1 MADAVRIF
9 ILMFKTGE
17 IMKKAL
23 IAIIVVVAV
32 LLIIVGKGIS
42 TYNNIIALEEGVKT
56 QWAQVE
62 NTYQRRFD
70 LIPNLVSTVQGEA
83 NFEKSTLTEVMEM
96 RSRMGGTVKLDES
109 LMNDEA
115 ALKRFQEMQGSLS
128 GALQRLMAV
137 SENYPDLKSNTSFQE
152 LRVQLEGAEN
162 RIAVERMRYNETV
175 KEFNTTIRQFPTN
188 LVAGFAGAT
197 PKALFSADAGASTAP
212 KVQFD
217 IK

>member
-1 MADAVRIF
+1 
-9 ILMFKTGE
+9 
-17 IMKKAL
+17 MKKAL
-23 IAIIVVVAV
+23 IAVIVVAV
-32 LLIIVGKGIS
+32 ILLIIVGKGIG
-42 TYNNIIALEEGVKT
+42 TYNNIIALEEGVKA

-115 ALKRFQEMQGSLS
+115 ALKRFQEMQGSLG

-137 SENYPDLKSNTSFQE
+137 SENYPDLKSNKSFQE

-162 RIAVERMRYNETV
+162 RIAVERKRYNETV
-175 KEFNTTIRQFPTN
+175 QAFNTTIRQFPTN
-188 LVAGFAGAT
+188 LVAGFAGAS

-217 IK
+217 MK

>member
-1 MADAVRIF
+1 
-9 ILMFKTGE
+9 
-17 IMKKAL
+17 MKKAL
-23 IAIIVVVAV
+23 IAITVVVAV

-70 LIPNLVSTVQGEA
+70 LIPNLVSTVQSEA

-115 ALKRFQEMQGSLS
+115 ALKRFQEVQGNLS

-162 RIAVERMRYNETV
+162 RIAVERKRYNETV
-175 KEFNTTIRQFPTN
+175 QAFNTTIRQFPTN

>member
-1 MADAVRIF
+1 
-9 ILMFKTGE
+9 
-17 IMKKAL
+17 MKKAL
-23 IAIIVVVAV
+23 IAVIVVVV
-32 LLIIVGKGIS
+32 ILLIIVGKGIG

-83 NFEKSTLTEVMEM
+83 NFEKSTLTEVMDM

-137 SENYPDLKSNTSFQE
+137 SENYPDLKSNKSFQE

-162 RIAVERMRYNETV
+162 RIAVERKRYNETV
-175 KEFNTTIRQFPTN
+175 QAYNTTIRQFPTN
-188 LVAGFAGAT
+188 LIAGFAGAS
-197 PKALFSADAGASTAP
+197 PKALFSADAGASVAP

-217 IK
+217 IQ

>member
-1 MADAVRIF
+1 
-9 ILMFKTGE
+9 
-17 IMKKAL
+17 MKKAL

-83 NFEKSTLTEVMEM
+83 NFEKSTLTEVMDM

-115 ALKRFQEMQGSLS
+115 ALKRFQEMQGSLG

-188 LVAGFAGAT
+188 IVAGFAGAS

>member
-1 MADAVRIF
+1 
-9 ILMFKTGE
+9 
-17 IMKKAL
+17 MKKAL
-23 IAIIVVVAV
+23 IAVAVVVV
-32 LLIIVGKGIS
+32 ILLIIVGKCIG
-42 TYNNIIALEEGVKT
+42 TYNNIIALEEGVKA

-96 RSRMGGTVKLDES
+96 RSRMGGTIKLDES

-115 ALKRFQEMQGSLS
+115 ALKRFQEMQGSLG

-137 SENYPDLKSNTSFQE
+137 SENYPDLKSNKSFQE

-162 RIAVERMRYNETV
+162 RIAVERKRYNETV
-175 KEFNTTIRQFPTN
+175 KEYNTTIRQFPTN
-188 LVAGFAGAT
+188 LVAGFAGAS
-197 PKALFSADAGASTAP
+197 PKALFSADAGASVAP

>member
-1 MADAVRIF
+1 
-9 ILMFKTGE
+9 
-17 IMKKAL
+17 MKKAL
-23 IAIIVVVAV
+23 IAVIVVVV
-32 LLIIVGKGIS
+32 ILLIIVGKGIG
-42 TYNNIIALEEGVKT
+42 TYNNIIALEEGVKA

-115 ALKRFQEMQGSLS
+115 ALKRFQEMQGTLS

-137 SENYPDLKSNTSFQE
+137 SENYPDLKSNKSFQE

-162 RIAVERMRYNETV
+162 RIAVERKRYNETV
-175 KEFNTTIRQFPTN
+175 QAFNTTIRQFPTN
-188 LVAGFAGAT
+188 IVAGFAGAS
-197 PKALFSADAGASTAP
+197 PKALFSADAGASQAP

-217 IK
+217 VK

>member
-1 MADAVRIF
+1 
-9 ILMFKTGE
+9 
-17 IMKKAL
+17 MKKAL
-23 IAIIVVVAV
+23 IAVIIVVAI
-32 LLIIVGKGIS
+32 LLIIVGKGIG
-42 TYNNIIALEEGVKT
+42 TYNNIIALEEGVKS

-115 ALKRFQEMQGSLS
+115 ALKRFQEMQGSLG

-137 SENYPDLKSNTSFQE
+137 SENYPDLKSNKSFQE

-162 RIAVERMRYNETV
+162 RIAVERKRYNETV
-175 KEFNTTIRQFPTN
+175 QAYNTTIRQFPTN
-188 LVAGFAGAT
+188 LVAGFAGAS

>member
-1 MADAVRIF
+1 
-9 ILMFKTGE
+9 
-17 IMKKAL
+17 MKKAL
-23 IAIIVVVAV
+23 IAVIVVVV
-32 LLIIVGKGIS
+32 ILLIIVGKGIG

-83 NFEKSTLTEVMEM
+83 NFEKSTLTEVMDM
-96 RSRMGGTVKLDES
+96 RSRMGGTIKLDES

-115 ALKRFQEMQGSLS
+115 ALKRFQEMQGTLS

-137 SENYPDLKSNTSFQE
+137 SENYPDLKSNKSFQE

-162 RIAVERMRYNETV
+162 RIAVERKRYNETV
-175 KEFNTTIRQFPTN
+175 QAYNTTIRQFPKTSSPDSQAPHQKPSSP
-188 LVAGFAGAT
+188 LT
-197 PKALFSADAGASTAP
+197 PAQA
-212 KVQFD
+212 
-217 IK
+217 

>member
-1 MADAVRIF
+1 
-9 ILMFKTGE
+9 
-17 IMKKAL
+17 MKKAL
-23 IAIIVVVAV
+23 IAVIIVVVI
-32 LLIIVGKGIS
+32 LLIIVGKGIG
-42 TYNNIIALEEGVKT
+42 TYNNIIALEEGVKA

-115 ALKRFQEMQGSLS
+115 ALKRFQEMQGSLG

-137 SENYPDLKSNTSFQE
+137 SENYPDLKSNKSFQE

-162 RIAVERMRYNETV
+162 RIAVERKRYNETV

-188 LVAGFAGAT
+188 IVAGFAGAS
-197 PKALFSADAGASTAP
+197 PKALFSADAGASQAP

>member
-1 MADAVRIF
+1 
-9 ILMFKTGE
+9 
-17 IMKKAL
+17 MKKAL
-23 IAIIVVVAV
+23 VAIIVVVAV

-96 RSRMGGTVKLDES
+96 RSRMGGTLKLDES

-115 ALKRFQEMQGSLS
+115 ALKRFQEMQGSLG

-188 LVAGFAGAT
+188 IVAGFAGAS

>member
-1 MADAVRIF
+1 
-9 ILMFKTGE
+9 
-17 IMKKAL
+17 MKKAL
-23 IAIIVVVAV
+23 IALIVVAV
-32 LLIIVGKGIS
+32 ILLIIVGKGIG
-42 TYNNIIALEEGVKT
+42 TYNNIIALEEGVKA

-70 LIPNLVSTVQGEA
+70 LIPNLVNTVQGEA
-83 NFEKSTLTEVMEM
+83 NFEKSTLTEVIDM

-115 ALKRFQEMQGSLS
+115 ALKRFQEVQGNLS

-137 SENYPDLKSNTSFQE
+137 SENYPDLKSNKSFQE

-162 RIAVERMRYNETV
+162 RIAVERKRYNETV
-175 KEFNTTIRQFPTN
+175 QAFNTTIRQFPTN
-188 LVAGFAGAT
+188 LVAGFAGAS

>member
-1 MADAVRIF
+1 
-9 ILMFKTGE
+9 
-17 IMKKAL
+17 MKKAL

-115 ALKRFQEMQGSLS
+115 ALKRFQEVQGNLS

-137 SENYPDLKSNTSFQE
+137 SENYPDLKSNKSFQE

-162 RIAVERMRYNETV
+162 RIAVERKRYNETV

>member
-1 MADAVRIF
+1 
-9 ILMFKTGE
+9 
-17 IMKKAL
+17 MKKVL
-23 IAIIVVVAV
+23 ITVIIVVAI
-32 LLIIVGKGIS
+32 LLIIVGKGIG

-115 ALKRFQEMQGSLS
+115 ALKRFQEMQGTLG

-137 SENYPDLKSNTSFQE
+137 SENYPDLKSNKSFQE

-162 RIAVERMRYNETV
+162 RIAVERKRYNETV
-175 KEFNTTIRQFPTN
+175 QAFNTTIRQFPTN
-188 LVAGFAGAT
+188 LVAGFAGAS
-197 PKALFSADAGASTAP
+197 PKALFSADAGASQAP

>member
-1 MADAVRIF
+1 
-9 ILMFKTGE
+9 
-17 IMKKAL
+17 MKKAL
-23 IAIIVVVAV
+23 IAVIVVVAI
-32 LLIIVGKGIS
+32 LLIIVGKGIG
-42 TYNNIIALEEGVKT
+42 TYNNIIALEEGVKA

-115 ALKRFQEMQGSLS
+115 ALKRFQEMQGTLG

-137 SENYPDLKSNTSFQE
+137 SENYPDLKSNKSFQE

-162 RIAVERMRYNETV
+162 RIAVERKRYNETV
-175 KEFNTTIRQFPTN
+175 QAFNTTIRQFPTN
-188 LVAGFAGAT
+188 IVAGFAGAS
-197 PKALFSADAGASTAP
+197 PKALFSADAGASVAP

-217 IK
+217 VK

>member
-1 MADAVRIF
+1 
-9 ILMFKTGE
+9 
-17 IMKKAL
+17 MKKAL
-23 IAIIVVVAV
+23 IAVIVVVV
-32 LLIIVGKGIS
+32 ILLIIVGKGIG

-83 NFEKSTLTEVMEM
+83 NFEKSTLTEVMDM
-96 RSRMGGTVKLDES
+96 RSRMGGTIKLDES

-115 ALKRFQEMQGSLS
+115 ALKRFQEMQGTLS

-137 SENYPDLKSNTSFQE
+137 SENYPDLKSNKSFQE

-162 RIAVERMRYNETV
+162 RIAVERKRYNETV
-175 KEFNTTIRQFPTN
+175 QAYNTTIRQFPTN
-188 LVAGFAGAT
+188 LVAGFAGAS
-197 PKALFSADAGASTAP
+197 PKALFSADAAASTAP

>member
-1 MADAVRIF
+1 
-9 ILMFKTGE
+9 
-17 IMKKAL
+17 MKKAL
-23 IAIIVVVAV
+23 IALIVVTVI
-32 LLIIVGKGIS
+32 LLIIVAKGIG
-42 TYNNIIALEEGVKT
+42 TYNHIIALEEGVKA

-83 NFEKSTLTEVMEM
+83 NFEKSTLTEVMDM

-115 ALKRFQEMQGSLS
+115 ALKRFQEMQGSLG

-137 SENYPDLKSNTSFQE
+137 SEKYPDLKSNKSFQE

-162 RIAVERMRYNETV
+162 RIAVERKRYNETV
-175 KEFNTTIRQFPTN
+175 QAYNTTIRQFPTN
-188 LVAGFAGAT
+188 VVAGFAGAS

>member
-1 MADAVRIF
+1 
-9 ILMFKTGE
+9 
-17 IMKKAL
+17 MKKAL
-23 IAIIVVVAV
+23 IAVIVVVV
-32 LLIIVGKGIS
+32 ILLIIVGKGIG
-42 TYNNIIALEEGVKT
+42 TYNNIIALEEGVKA

-115 ALKRFQEMQGSLS
+115 ALKRFQEMQGTLS

-137 SENYPDLKSNTSFQE
+137 SENYPDLKSNKSFQE

-162 RIAVERMRYNETV
+162 RIAGERKRYNETV
-175 KEFNTTIRQFPTN
+175 KEYNTTIRQFPTN
-188 LVAGFAGAT
+188 LVAGFAGAS

-212 KVQFD
+212 KVQFN

>member
-1 MADAVRIF
+1 
-9 ILMFKTGE
+9 
-17 IMKKAL
+17 MKKAL

-96 RSRMGGTVKLDES
+96 RSRMGGTLKLDES

-115 ALKRFQEMQGSLS
+115 ALKRFQEMQGSLG
-128 GALQRLMAV
+128 GAL
-137 SENYPDLKSNTSFQE
+137 PDLKSNTSFQE

-188 LVAGFAGAT
+188 IVAGFAGAS

>member
-1 MADAVRIF
+1 
-9 ILMFKTGE
+9 
-17 IMKKAL
+17 MKKAL
-23 IAIIVVVAV
+23 IAVIIVVVI
-32 LLIIVGKGIS
+32 LLIIVGKGIG
-42 TYNNIIALEEGVKT
+42 TYNNIIALEEGVKA

-115 ALKRFQEMQGSLS
+115 ALKRFQEMQGTLS

-137 SENYPDLKSNTSFQE
+137 SENYPDLKSNKSFQE

-162 RIAVERMRYNETV
+162 RIAVERKRYNETV
-175 KEFNTTIRQFPTN
+175 QAYNTTIRQFPTN
-188 LVAGFAGAT
+188 IVAGFAGAS
-197 PKALFSADAGASTAP
+197 PKALFSADIGASTAP

-217 IK
+217 VK

>member
-1 MADAVRIF
+1 
-9 ILMFKTGE
+9 
-17 IMKKAL
+17 MKKAL
-23 IAIIVVVAV
+23 IAVIVVVV
-32 LLIIVGKGIS
+32 ILLIIVGKGIG
-42 TYNNIIALEEGVKT
+42 TYNNIIALEEGVKA

-83 NFEKSTLTEVMEM
+83 NFEKSTLTEVMDM

-115 ALKRFQEMQGSLS
+115 ALKRFQEMQGTLG

-137 SENYPDLKSNTSFQE
+137 SENYPDLKSNKSFQE

-162 RIAVERMRYNETV
+162 RIAVERKRYNETV
-175 KEFNTTIRQFPTN
+175 QAYHTTIRQFPTN
-188 LVAGFAGAT
+188 LVAGFAGAS

-217 IK
+217 VK

>member
-1 MADAVRIF
+1 
-9 ILMFKTGE
+9 
-17 IMKKAL
+17 MKKAL
-23 IAIIVVVAV
+23 IAVIVVIVI
-32 LLIIVGKGIS
+32 LLIIIGKGIG
-42 TYNNIIALEEGVKT
+42 TYNNIIALEEGVKA

-115 ALKRFQEMQGSLS
+115 ALKRFQEMQGSLG

-137 SENYPDLKSNTSFQE
+137 SENYPDLKSNKSFQE

-162 RIAVERMRYNETV
+162 RIAVERKRYNETV
-175 KEFNTTIRQFPTN
+175 QAFNTTIRQFPTN
-188 LVAGFAGAT
+188 IVAGFAGAS

>member
-1 MADAVRIF
+1 
-9 ILMFKTGE
+9 
-17 IMKKAL
+17 MKKAL
-23 IAIIVVVAV
+23 IITAAV
-32 LLIIVGKGIS
+32 ILLIILIVAVKGVS
-42 TYNNIIALEEGVKT
+42 AYNNIIALEEGVKT

-83 NFEKSTLTEVMEM
+83 NFEKNTLTEVMDM

-115 ALKRFQEMQGSLS
+115 ALKRFQEMQGSLG

-137 SENYPDLKSNTSFQE
+137 SENYPDLKSNKSFQE

-162 RIAVERMRYNETV
+162 RIAVERKRYNETV
-175 KEFNTTIRQFPTN
+175 QAYNTTIRQFPTN
-188 LVAGFAGAT
+188 IVAGFAGAS

>member
-1 MADAVRIF
+1 
-9 ILMFKTGE
+9 
-17 IMKKAL
+17 MKKAL
-23 IAIIVVVAV
+23 IAVIVVVV
-32 LLIIVGKGIS
+32 ILLIIVGKGIG
-42 TYNNIIALEEGVKT
+42 TYNNIIALEESVKT

-83 NFEKSTLTEVMEM
+83 NFEKSTLTEVMDM
-96 RSRMGGTVKLDES
+96 RSRMGGTIKLDES

-115 ALKRFQEMQGSLS
+115 ALKRFQEMQGTLS

-137 SENYPDLKSNTSFQE
+137 SENYPDLKSNKSFQE

-162 RIAVERMRYNETV
+162 RIAVERKRYNETV
-175 KEFNTTIRQFPTN
+175 QAYNTTIRQFPTN
-188 LVAGFAGAT
+188 IVAGFAGAS
-197 PKALFSADAGASTAP
+197 PKALFSADAGASVAP

>member
-1 MADAVRIF
+1 
-9 ILMFKTGE
+9 
-17 IMKKAL
+17 MKKAL
-23 IAIIVVVAV
+23 IAVIVVVV
-32 LLIIVGKGIS
+32 ILLIIVGKGIG
-42 TYNNIIALEEGVKT
+42 TYNNIIALEEGVKA

-137 SENYPDLKSNTSFQE
+137 SENYPDLKSNKSFQE

-162 RIAVERMRYNETV
+162 RIAVERKRYNETV
-175 KEFNTTIRQFPTN
+175 QAYNTTIRQFPTN
-188 LVAGFAGAT
+188 LVAGFAGAS
-197 PKALFSADAGASTAP
+197 PKALFSADAGASVAP

>member
-1 MADAVRIF
+1 
-9 ILMFKTGE
+9 
-17 IMKKAL
+17 MKKAL

-115 ALKRFQEMQGSLS
+115 ALKRFQEVQGNLS

-162 RIAVERMRYNETV
+162 RIAVERKRYNETV
-175 KEFNTTIRQFPTN
+175 QAFNTTIRQFPTN
-188 LVAGFAGAT
+188 LVAGFAGAS
-197 PKALFSADAGASTAP
+197 PKALFSADAGASVAP

>member
-1 MADAVRIF
+1 
-9 ILMFKTGE
+9 
-17 IMKKAL
+17 MKKAL

-56 QWAQVE
+56 HWAQVE

-96 RSRMGGTVKLDES
+96 RSRMGGTIKLDES

-162 RIAVERMRYNETV
+162 RIAVERKRYNETV
-175 KEFNTTIRQFPTN
+175 QAFNTTIRQFPTN
-188 LVAGFAGAT
+188 LVAGFAGAS

>member
-1 MADAVRIF
+1 
-9 ILMFKTGE
+9 
-17 IMKKAL
+17 MKKVL
-23 IAIIVVVAV
+23 IAVIVVVV
-32 LLIIVGKGIS
+32 ILLIIVGKGIG
-42 TYNNIIALEEGVKT
+42 TYNNIIALEESVKA

-96 RSRMGGTVKLDES
+96 RSRMGGTIKLDES

-115 ALKRFQEMQGSLS
+115 ALKKFQDMQGTLG

-137 SENYPDLKSNTSFQE
+137 SENYPDLKSNKSFQE

-162 RIAVERMRYNETV
+162 RIAVERKRYNETV
-175 KEFNTTIRQFPTN
+175 KEYNTTIRQFPTN
-188 LVAGFAGAT
+188 LVAGFAGAS
-197 PKALFSADAGASTAP
+197 PKALFSADAAASTAP

>member
-1 MADAVRIF
+1 
-9 ILMFKTGE
+9 
-17 IMKKAL
+17 MKKAL
-23 IAIIVVVAV
+23 IALIVVAV
-32 LLIIVGKGIS
+32 ILLIIVGKCIG
-42 TYNNIIALEEGVKT
+42 TYNHIIALEEGVKA

-115 ALKRFQEMQGSLS
+115 ALKRFQEMQGSLG

-137 SENYPDLKSNTSFQE
+137 SENYPDLKSNKSFQE

-162 RIAVERMRYNETV
+162 RIAVERKRYNETV
-175 KEFNTTIRQFPTN
+175 QAFNTTIRQFPTN
-188 LVAGFAGAT
+188 IVAGFAGAS
-197 PKALFSADAGASTAP
+197 PKALFSADAGASQAP

>member
-1 MADAVRIF
+1 
-9 ILMFKTGE
+9 
-17 IMKKAL
+17 MKKAL
-23 IAIIVVVAV
+23 IAIIVVVV
-32 LLIIVGKGIS
+32 ILLIIVGKGIG
-42 TYNNIIALEEGVKT
+42 TYNNIIALEEGVKA

-115 ALKRFQEMQGSLS
+115 ALKRFQEMQGSLG

-137 SENYPDLKSNTSFQE
+137 SENYPDLKSNKSFQE

-162 RIAVERMRYNETV
+162 RIAVERKRYNETV

-188 LVAGFAGAT
+188 IVAGFAGAS

-217 IK
+217 MK

>member
-1 MADAVRIF
+1 
-9 ILMFKTGE
+9 
-17 IMKKAL
+17 MKKAL
-23 IAIIVVVAV
+23 IAVIVVVV
-32 LLIIVGKGIS
+32 ILLIIVGKGIG
-42 TYNNIIALEEGVKT
+42 TYNNIIALEEGVKA

-83 NFEKSTLTEVMEM
+83 NFEKSTLTEVMDM

-115 ALKRFQEMQGSLS
+115 ALKRFQEMQGSLG

-137 SENYPDLKSNTSFQE
+137 SENYPDLKSNKSFQE

-162 RIAVERMRYNETV
+162 RIAVERKRYNETV
-175 KEFNTTIRQFPTN
+175 QAYNTTIRQFPTN
-188 LVAGFAGAT
+188 IVAGFAGAS
-197 PKALFSADAGASTAP
+197 PKALFSADAGASVAP